1 MLYIATQKKSD
12 SVTNISDIVLGLQE
26 FSEADKLSCSSR
38 TVSPRTSAK
47 ESKIDNKSF
56 IMTSS
61 MNKLWRNKYENKKIN
76 GINRS
81 DTHNVISART

>member
-1 MLYIATQKKSD
+1 
-12 SVTNISDIVLGLQE
+12 
-26 FSEADKLSCSSR
+26 
-38 TVSPRTSAK
+38 
-47 ESKIDNKSF
+47 
-56 IMTSS
+56 MTSS